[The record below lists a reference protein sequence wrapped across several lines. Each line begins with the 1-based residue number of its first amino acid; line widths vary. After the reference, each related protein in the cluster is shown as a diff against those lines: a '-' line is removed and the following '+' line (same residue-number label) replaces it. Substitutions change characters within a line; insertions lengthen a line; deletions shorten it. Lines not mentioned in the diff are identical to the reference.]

1 MHDKRRWLPRWQ
13 RVELVE
19 LCLKRGFTRRQ
30 AAAWRHVSV
39 STVQYWIDRYRAA
52 TDAERAS
59 GAWAADRPSTP
70 HHQPARSS
78 EEVHDRVCQE
88 RRRTGWGPRLI
99 ASELQMAHATVS
111 RCLLRRGLS
120 RRPPVVREA
129 VQRFEWPCPGDL
141 LQMDTKRFARFS
153 RPGHKVTGDRHRTGA
168 EKRMRVG
175 WEFCH
180 SMIDDHTRLAYTE
193 IHPDQKAAT
202 VTAFVQR
209 ALAFYAG
216 HGITPSRIQTDNAF
230 TYVHNRSLR
239 ELLAEHDIQHRRIP
253 PRTPKRNGKIERY
266 QQTLAREWAYGQRY
280 RNSDCRAAALPIWLK
295 HYNTTRNHSALANR
309 PPISRVRDQPR
320 HDS

>member
-120 RRPPVVREA
+120 RRPPVAREA

-180 SMIDDHTRLAYTE
+180 SMIDDHSRLAYTE
-193 IHPDQKAAT
+193 IHADEKAAT
-202 VTAFVQR
+202 VVDFVQR
-209 ALAFYAG
+209 ALAFFAA
-216 HGITPSRIQTDNAF
+216 HAITARRLQTDNAW
-230 TYVHNRSLR
+230 TYTRNRGLR
-239 ELLAEHDIQHRRIP
+239 DLLAEHGIRHRTIP
-253 PRTPKRNGKIERY
+253 PRTPKRNGKVERY

-280 RNSDCRAAALPIWLK
+280 RDSNARAAALPIWLH
-295 HYNTTRNHSALANR
+295 HYNFSRNHSSISDR
-309 PPISRVRDQPR
+309 PPITRVRDQPR
-320 HDS
+320 HNT